1 MSEDNAKRTAAEQP
15 KAPKKKNRKGL
26 VIAVAVAVVLAVAV
40 SAVMVTQA
48 SDEVSLR
55 EAEAAYKELQQAV
68 IDGKVDP
75 YANDVDFEALWEIN
89 PDIYA
94 WITIPG
100 TPIDYPILTNEE
112 DSYYLNRTHDGKY
125 GLPGSIF
132 TDKYNSKKMNNPLTV
147 IYGHKLADD
156 PEVMFGPLHEY
167 ADEEFMKENPY
178 VYIYLPDKT
187 LKYQIF
193 SAVAFNDSYL
203 LSAYETG
210 TPEGFNQY
218 IADLNSS
225 MTGVTDEE
233 LDVQFG
239 QFVITMSTCI
249 TEHQEQRWLVSAV
262 LIEQLKKE

>member
-1 MSEDNAKRTAAEQP
+1 MSEDMEKRTATQQA
-15 KAPKKKNRKGL
+15 KAPQKKKKSL
-26 VIAVAVAVVLAVAV
+26 LIAVIIVVILAAAAGGILMSKSSDKV
-40 SAVMVTQA
+40 SPQ
-48 SDEVSLR
+48 
-55 EAEAAYKELQQAV
+55 EAEEAYQKLQQAV

-75 YANDVDFEALWEIN
+75 YANTVDFDKLWEIN

-100 TPIDYPILTNEE
+100 TPVDYPILTHEE
-112 DSYYLNRTHDGKY
+112 DGHYLNITYDGKY

-132 TDKYNSKKMNNPLTV
+132 TDKYNSKEMTSPLTV
-147 IYGHKLADD
+147 IYGHKLSEEPD
-156 PEVMFGPLHEY
+156 VMFGPLHKY

-203 LSAYETG
+203 LTAYDTA
-210 TPEGFNQY
+210 TPDGFNQY

-225 MTGVTDEE
+225 MTGVTDED

-239 QFVITMSTCI
+239 KFVITMSTCI
-249 TEHQEQRWLVSAV
+249 TEYPEQRWLVSAV
-262 LIEQLKKE
+262 LIEQLDKE

>member
-1 MSEDNAKRTAAEQP
+1 MSEDMEKRTVAEQP
-15 KAPKKKNRKGL
+15 KRSQKKKKSL
-26 VIAVAVAVVLAVAV
+26 LIAVIIVIILAVAAGFLFIGQ
-40 SAVMVTQA
+40 SA
-48 SDEVSLR
+48 DEVDPQ
-55 EAEAAYKELQQAV
+55 EVEAAYQKLSDAV
-68 IDGKVDP
+68 IDGTVDP
-75 YANDVDFEALWEIN
+75 YANTVDFEALWEIN

-100 TPIDYPILTNEE
+100 TPIDYPILTHEE
-112 DSYYLNRTHDGKY
+112 DGYYLNRTHDGRY

-132 TDKYNSKKMNNPLTV
+132 TDKYNSKEMNNTVTV
-147 IYGHKLADD
+147 IYGHKMPKD
-156 PEVMFGPLHEY
+156 PEVMFGPLHKY

-203 LSAYETG
+203 LNAYETG

-225 MTGVTDEE
+225 MTGVTDEDI
-233 LDVQFG
+233 DVQFG
-239 QFVITMSTCI
+239 KFVITMSTCI
-249 TEHQEQRWLVSAV
+249 TEYPEQRWLVSAV
-262 LIEQLKKE
+262 LLEQWSKEQ